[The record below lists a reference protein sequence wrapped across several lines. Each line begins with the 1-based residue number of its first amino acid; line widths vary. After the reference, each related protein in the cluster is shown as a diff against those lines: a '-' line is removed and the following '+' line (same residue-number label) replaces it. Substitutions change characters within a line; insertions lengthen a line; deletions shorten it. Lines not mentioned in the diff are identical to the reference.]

1 MATTTVL
8 QSGNHYSSTPSSAYP
23 TPAAPA
29 HSMIPSE
36 QGKPPAGPPGPPDA
50 KESPSRQ
57 SLPSISDVLKVA
69 EPRQFQPPA
78 PPSMQPSSSFPSPFT
93 AGPRGPYPDG
103 DKHASPQT
111 LHQPVFPPRHEP
123 PSAYADSPRSSYPG
137 RPGLPSVSERRP
149 SPPLRSEL
157 PPHHMAEPPRAH
169 DTHHPLHNGPYAHGP
184 PAPPHMAG
192 PYAHGPLPPGQVPLP
207 GYPISPHRAG
217 PPGPHPYDP
226 RGPPPP
232 HPEDAEAAN
241 RARYEA
247 SRHFETWA
255 YPQAL
260 ARAAQSARTIFNFSE
275 AYHRIASEQ
284 SGSSPM
290 PERLPTDHEIADMLS
305 TTDLVKRSLEQVRD
319 LVHQS
324 AQSERIRDVAK
335 QPKGPYDDDDVAM
348 YSEHMKAPQYTMGET
363 KKRRGRAA
371 PPGRCHSCNRI
382 DTPEWR
388 RGPDGART
396 LCNACGLHYA
406 KLERK
411 RQLEAR
417 QIRPKHDDRP

>member
-1 MATTTVL
+1 MATATIL
-8 QSGNHYSSTPSSAYP
+8 QPASHHPPSHSSAYP
-23 TPAAPA
+23 TPTATVS
-29 HSMIPSE
+29 SMISSE
-36 QGKPPAGPPGPPDA
+36 AGKPPGADS
-50 KESPSRQ
+50 KDSPSRQ

-78 PPSMQPSSSFPSPFT
+78 PPSMPPTSSFPSPFT
-93 AGPRGPYPDG
+93 SGHRGSYPDG

-111 LHQPVFPPRHEP
+111 LHHSSFPPRQEP
-123 PSAYADSPRSSYPG
+123 PSGYADSPRSSFHG
-137 RPGLPSVSERRP
+137 RPGLPAMPERRP
-149 SPPLRSEL
+149 SPPLRPEL
-157 PPHHMAEPPRAH
+157 PPHHMAEPPRGH
-169 DTHHPLHNGPYAHGP
+169 DPHHPLNNGAYAHP
-184 PAPPHMAG
+184 PHAPPHPAG

-217 PPGPHPYDP
+217 PPGPHAYDP

-232 HPEDAEAAN
+232 HPDDVDAAN
-241 RARYEA
+241 RARYDTA
-247 SRHFETWA
+247 RHFETWA

-260 ARAAQSARTIFNFSE
+260 GRVASSARTVFNFAE
-275 AYHRIASEQ
+275 AYHRLAAEQ
-284 SGSSPM
+284 SGSPPL
-290 PERLPTDHEIADMLS
+290 PERLPTDHEIAEMLS

-324 AQSERIRDVAK
+324 AQSERIRDSAK
-335 QPKGPYDDDDVAM
+335 QPKGPYDDDDVSM
-348 YSEHMKAPQYTMGET
+348 YSDHMKAPQYAMGET

-417 QIRPKHDDRP
+417 QIRPKHDERA

>member
-1 MATTTVL
+1 MATATIL
-8 QSGNHYSSTPSSAYP
+8 QPTSHHPSAHSSAYP
-23 TPAAPA
+23 TTAAA
-29 HSMIPSE
+29 ISNMISSE
-36 QGKPPAGPPGPPDA
+36 PGKPAGVPAVLDA
-50 KESPSRQ
+50 KDSTSRQ

-78 PPSMQPSSSFPSPFT
+78 PPSMQPTSSFPSPFT
-93 AGPRGPYPDG
+93 SGPRGSYSDG

-111 LHQPVFPPRHEP
+111 LHPSSFPARQEP
-123 PSAYADSPRSSYPG
+123 PSTYADSPRSSFHG
-137 RPGLPSVSERRP
+137 RPGLPAVPERRP
-149 SPPLRSEL
+149 SPPLRPDI
-157 PPHHMAEPPRAH
+157 PPHHMTEAQRAH
-169 DTHHPLHNGPYAHGP
+169 DPHHPLNNGAYAHP
-184 PAPPHMAG
+184 PPTVPPLPTG

-217 PPGPHPYDP
+217 PPGPHPYDH

-232 HPEDAEAAN
+232 HPDDVDPAS
-241 RARYEA
+241 RARYESA
-247 SRHFETWA
+247 RHFEQWP
-255 YPQAL
+255 YPGAL
-260 ARAAQSARTIFNFSE
+260 ARVAQSARTVFNFAE

-284 SGSSPM
+284 SGSPPM
-290 PERLPTDHEIADMLS
+290 PERLPTDHEIAEMLN

-324 AQSERIRDVAK
+324 AQSERIRDSAK
-335 QPKGPYDDDDVAM
+335 PKGPYDDDDVAM
-348 YSEHMKAPQYTMGET
+348 YTDHMKAPQYIAET

-417 QIRPKHDDRP
+417 QIRPKHDERP